1 MTDDI
6 VTRLRVGIHTS
17 VDPLALTNEAA
28 DRIEALEAALRE
40 KDNIAYII
48 DSHGMTHQS
57 FVIVY
62 SAALEGEKKNDA
74 AT

>member
-1 MTDDI
+1 MTDDL
-6 VTRLRVGIHTS
+6 VKRLRVGIHTS

-28 DRIEALEAALRE
+28 DEIERMRAALRE

-62 SAALEGEKKNDA
+62 SAALEGEKTND
-74 AT
+74 